1 MPVTLALSDD
11 WLTGLRQ
18 RFLLPHLRR
27 GMTSLEIGAFARP
40 TLVAPDFAA
49 RFLDFY
55 STAELREQCHQ
66 AGLDPAAVMQV
77 DYVVRGED
85 YTSVVDQRFDIVVA
99 NHVMEHIA
107 NPIRWLNMIASLTR
121 PGGYLFIALPEKRVS
136 FDRFR
141 DETSL
146 AHILADYLIEGR
158 DLVAEHSLETHL
170 YYDRQYIGQERSIEI
185 SLAPE
190 KVRDALGA
198 HHPGVHCHV
207 FGGASFPDKIL
218 RPIIHMRL
226 IPWSL
231 AAYLAETP
239 AGEFYALLQLAPGES
254 GLTSD
259 AFFSNLAG

>member
-1 MPVTLALSDD
+1 MTLALSDD
-11 WLTGLRQ
+11 WLTALRQ

-40 TLVAPDFAA
+40 TLVGPDFAA

-55 STAELREQCHQ
+55 STAELQEQSRQ
-66 AGLDPAAVMQV
+66 SGLDPAAVMPV

-85 YTSVVDQRFDIVVA
+85 YTQAVDRQFDIVVA
-99 NHVMEHIA
+99 NHVLEHIA
-107 NPIRWLNMIASLTR
+107 NPVRWLNMIACLTR
-121 PGGYLFIALPEKRVS
+121 PGGYLFIALPEKRAG

-158 DLVAEHSLETHL
+158 DLVAEHSLETYL
-170 YYDRQYIGQERSIEI
+170 YYDRQYIGQERSIEV

-190 KVRDALGA
+190 KLRDALGA

-218 RPIIHMRL
+218 RPLVHMQL

-231 AAYLAETP
+231 AAYQAETP
-239 AGEFYALLQLAPGES
+239 AGEFYVLLQLAPGES
-254 GLTSD
+254 GLTSA
-259 AFFSNLAG
+259 AFFAALAGPA